1 MLPYFLQ
8 KGVPQCVNT
17 IKSLYPYLKPYKW
30 LALFAP
36 LLMVIEVLADL
47 LQPTIMQH
55 IIDYGIAN
63 NDQTY
68 VITRSILM
76 LMLAVIGLAA
86 GIVCAIL
93 STKAAVNFS
102 TDIRKSLFEKIE
114 NLSNS
119 NRDKLGTGHLITV
132 MTNDVTSVQNALNMT
147 LKVLVRGPLLFAG
160 SIVIVLLTARSLFP
174 IIVVVVPILFLCI
187 WFVITKAGKL
197 FKKVQQSVD
206 RVNTKVQENLSGMRV
221 VKAYVRESY
230 EINQFKEA
238 NSSLTRANMSAV
250 QLISL
255 LMPVIL
261 FVVNIGMVA
270 TLWLGG
276 LQVEAGKIEAG
287 VILAFINYLTIILNG
302 LMSSSMVL
310 MQITRAF
317 PSAERIDSVLKTKI
331 DIPPANSA
339 AQINRLKGDL
349 SFQNVTY
356 SYSKNGENVLKD
368 ISFTARHGET
378 IGIIGSTGSGKSTL
392 AKLISRLYDPDD
404 GEIFVDGKNLTDY
417 DVKVLRSSI
426 GFIPQKATLFTGT
439 IDMNIRMGKDQ
450 ASSSEI
456 EDAANFACATEFIE
470 KLPERYEYP
479 LTRGATNLSG
489 GQKQRLSIARA
500 FVRKPA
506 ILVIDDA
513 TSALDAVSEAQV
525 LKHLKEEFADAT
537 VIIIASKISSL
548 LHADHIIV
556 MDEGKIAEQGTHEEL
571 LRYRSLYYDIYLA
584 QGGKEVLPS
593 E

>member
-63 NDQTY
+63 NNQTY

-76 LMLAVIGLAA
+76 LMLALIGLAA

-160 SIVIVLLTARSLFP
+160 SIVIVLLTARSLFS

-368 ISFTARHGET
+368 ISFTAKHRET

-439 IDMNIRMGKDQ
+439 IDMNIRMGKDH

-456 EDAANFACATEFIE
+456 EDAADFACATEFIE

-525 LKHLKEEFADAT
+525 LTHLKEEFADAT

>member
-8 KGVPQCVNT
+8 KGVSQCVNT

-63 NDQTY
+63 NNQTY

-76 LMLAVIGLAA
+76 LMLAIIGLAA

-197 FKKVQQSVD
+197 FKKVQQRVD

-230 EINQFKEA
+230 EINQFKQA
-238 NSSLTRANMSAV
+238 NNSLTRANMSAV

-276 LQVEAGKIEAG
+276 LQVEADKIEAG

-404 GEIFVDGKNLTDY
+404 GQIFIDGKNLTDY
-417 DVKVLRSSI
+417 DVKELRLSI

-439 IDMNIRMGKDQ
+439 IDMNIRMGKEH

-456 EDAANFACATEFIE
+456 EDAAGFACATEFIE
-470 KLPERYEYP
+470 KLPEKYDYP

-525 LKHLKEEFADAT
+525 LTNLKEEFSDAT

-548 LHADHIIV
+548 LHTDHIIV

-571 LRYRSLYYDIYLA
+571 LRHRSLYYDIYLA

>member
-1 MLPYFLQ
+1 M
-8 KGVPQCVNT
+8 NT

-63 NDQTY
+63 NNQTY

-76 LMLAVIGLAA
+76 LMLAIIGLAA

-197 FKKVQQSVD
+197 FKKVQQRVD

-230 EINQFKEA
+230 EINQFKQA
-238 NSSLTRANMSAV
+238 NNSLTRANMSAV

-276 LQVEAGKIEAG
+276 LQVEADKIEAG

-339 AQINRLKGDL
+339 AQINRLKDDL

-404 GEIFVDGKNLTDY
+404 GQIFIDGKNLTDY
-417 DVKVLRSSI
+417 DVKELRLSI

-439 IDMNIRMGKDQ
+439 IDMNIRMGKEH

-456 EDAANFACATEFIE
+456 EDAAGFACATEFIE
-470 KLPERYEYP
+470 KLPEKYDYP

-525 LKHLKEEFADAT
+525 LTNLKEEFSDAT

-548 LHADHIIV
+548 LHTDHIIV

-571 LRYRSLYYDIYLA
+571 LRHRSLYYDIYLA

>member
-1 MLPYFLQ
+1 M
-8 KGVPQCVNT
+8 NT

-63 NDQTY
+63 NNQTY

-76 LMLAVIGLAA
+76 LMLAIIGLAA

-197 FKKVQQSVD
+197 FKKVQQRVD

-230 EINQFKEA
+230 EINQFKQA
-238 NSSLTRANMSAV
+238 NNSLTRANMSAV

-276 LQVEAGKIEAG
+276 LQVEADKIEAG

-404 GEIFVDGKNLTDY
+404 GQIFIDGKNLTDY
-417 DVKVLRSSI
+417 DVKELRLSI

-439 IDMNIRMGKDQ
+439 IDMNIRMGKEH

-456 EDAANFACATEFIE
+456 EDAAGFACATEFIE
-470 KLPERYEYP
+470 KLPEKYDYP

-525 LKHLKEEFADAT
+525 LTNLKEEFSDAT

-548 LHADHIIV
+548 LHTDHIIV

-571 LRYRSLYYDIYLA
+571 LRHRSLYYDIYLA